1 MIYRFTLTYNSVDTE
16 VCEPQGWDSF
26 KSELKRDFKSHGVVF
41 KYTSGTLKLGFADG
55 RDILEAAFRLEGF
68 DAQVTLTVD
77 QRADAF
83 QAWEEAFSGIAVMK
97 NRELNDLYFSVDFEG
112 SSFQQKII
120 NRLKTTL
127 RVNSATDLDGN
138 ALTPITALSTT
149 WNTIRFNYIYRGNTQ
164 EDYTMAALGVVG
176 APAGDVV
183 RYTDLNFNDTQIRS
197 LDNFVL
203 LDKTTILN
211 SSIPAFLVEPQING
225 DLVFTT
231 LLKRHVQINIDSTT
245 PGDNTVLS
253 YQFYLRHL
261 DSTGTLITQY
271 TLYDTGNI
279 NSTEGT
285 NYDFGEE
292 EDLLTQSI
300 TGVNQDDQF
309 VVYAKISGGAVIGT
323 PTVDLTWESLQG
335 FYVDFNILQESLS
348 FEVNYYMVYE
358 FIDHLINIASGSA
371 SRLRSDF
378 LDRTD
383 RGAAADGCGGL
394 NMIAN
399 GYFLRGIADEPEAT
413 LKDTLDS
420 ILAIYGLGWG
430 FEYDS
435 GYYIRIEPMEYFYTD
450 NEILDLGSPVKEL
463 DSYTETSFDDLLI
476 NNVKVG
482 YKKFS
487 KDETISGDRDDFLSQ
502 SEYSLPI
509 STVEGSYNRI
519 SKIITSGRLI
529 QATFETRRDTSK
541 SWKLDKDIFMI
552 AASRSG
558 ATFIPE
564 NDENFESING
574 IDNVSTAYNIRFAP
588 VYNFLNHALI
598 VNSALKGKSLSDLII
613 NVSADVNKD
622 FNATFSSYEVCLLGD
637 SQRLQRS
644 SVGNIAIGD
653 NYEGLRLFEP
663 VQHELTVA
671 MSATQLTLIINAMEN
686 NSADPT
692 KNFGYLTYRDSSGN
706 VQTGFPLTITWN
718 PNDEIAEITTLEKAD
733 NYGI

>member
-1 MIYRFTLTYNSVDTE
+1 M
-16 VCEPQGWDSF
+16 
-26 KSELKRDFKSHGVVF
+26 F
-41 KYTSGTLKLGFADG
+41 KYTSGTIKLGFADG
-55 RDILEAAFRLEGF
+55 KDILESAFRLEGF

-77 QRADAF
+77 QRPDAF

-97 NRELNDLYFSVDFEG
+97 NRELNDMYFTVDFEG

-138 ALTPITALSTT
+138 ALTPITPLSST
-149 WNTIRFNYIYRGNTQ
+149 WESIRFNYIYRGNTQ
-164 EDYTMAALGVVG
+164 NNYTLAALGVVG
-176 APAGDVV
+176 TPSGTIT
-183 RYTDLNFNDTQIRS
+183 RYTQLNFNDTLVSS
-197 LDNFVL
+197 LNDFVI
-203 LDKTTILN
+203 LDKDMI
-211 SSIPAFLVEPQING
+211 SSIPSFILSPTISG

-231 LLKRHVQINIDSTT
+231 LLKRRVQINIDSTT
-245 PGDNTVLS
+245 PGDNTSLG
-253 YQFYLRHL
+253 YTFYLRHL
-261 DSTGTLITQY
+261 DSAGTLITEY
-271 TLYDTGNI
+271 TLYDSGI
-279 NSTEGT
+279 ILSTEGT
-285 NYDFGEE
+285 PYDFGEE
-292 EDLLTQSI
+292 SDLLEQSI
-300 TGVNQDDQF
+300 SAVDADDQF
-309 VVYAKISGGAVIGT
+309 VVYAKVFGGTVLGT
-323 PTVDLTWESLQG
+323 PTVDLSWQSLEG
-335 FYVDFNILQESLS
+335 FYIDFNILQSLES
-348 FEVNYYMVYE
+348 FEVSYYMVYE

-399 GYFLRGIADEPEAT
+399 GYFLRGIDNEPEAT

-435 GYYIRIEPMEYFYTD
+435 GYYIRIEPMEYFYKD
-450 NEILDLGSPVKEL
+450 AEILDLGSPVKEL
-463 DSYTETSFDDLLI
+463 DSYTETSFDELLI

-487 KDETISGDRDDFLSQ
+487 KDETISGDRDDFLTM

-529 QATFETRRDTSK
+529 QSTFETRRDTSK
-541 SWKLDKDIFMI
+541 SWKLDKDTFMI

-558 ATFIPE
+558 SDFIPE
-564 NDENFESING
+564 NDENFESLNG
-574 IDNVSTAYNIRFAP
+574 IDNISTAYNIRFAP

-663 VQHELTVA
+663 VKHELTVA

-686 NSADPT
+686 NSTDPS
-692 KNFGYLTYRDSSGN
+692 KNLGYLTYRDSSGN

>member
-1 MIYRFTLTYNSVDTE
+1 M
-16 VCEPQGWDSF
+16 
-26 KSELKRDFKSHGVVF
+26 
-41 KYTSGTLKLGFADG
+41 
-55 RDILEAAFRLEGF
+55 
-68 DAQVTLTVD
+68 
-77 QRADAF
+77 
-83 QAWEEAFSGIAVMK
+83 
-97 NRELNDLYFSVDFEG
+97 
-112 SSFQQKII
+112 
-120 NRLKTTL
+120 
-127 RVNSATDLDGN
+127 
-138 ALTPITALSTT
+138 
-149 WNTIRFNYIYRGNTQ
+149 
-164 EDYTMAALGVVG
+164 
-176 APAGDVV
+176 
-183 RYTDLNFNDTQIRS
+183 
-197 LDNFVL
+197 
-203 LDKTTILN
+203 
-211 SSIPAFLVEPQING
+211 
-225 DLVFTT
+225 
-231 LLKRHVQINIDSTT
+231 
-245 PGDNTVLS
+245 S

-323 PTVDLTWESLQG
+323 PTVDLTWQSLQG

-487 KDETISGDRDDFLSQ
+487 KDETISGDRDDFLSE
-502 SEYSLPI
+502 SEYSL
-509 STVEGSYNRI
+509 T
-519 SKIITSGRLI
+519 
-529 QATFETRRDTSK
+529 D
-541 SWKLDKDIFMI
+541 
-552 AASRSG
+552 
-558 ATFIPE
+558 
-564 NDENFESING
+564 
-574 IDNVSTAYNIRFAP
+574 
-588 VYNFLNHALI
+588 
-598 VNSALKGKSLSDLII
+598 
-613 NVSADVNKD
+613 
-622 FNATFSSYEVCLLGD
+622 
-637 SQRLQRS
+637 
-644 SVGNIAIGD
+644 
-653 NYEGLRLFEP
+653 
-663 VQHELTVA
+663 
-671 MSATQLTLIINAMEN
+671 
-686 NSADPT
+686 
-692 KNFGYLTYRDSSGN
+692 
-706 VQTGFPLTITWN
+706 
-718 PNDEIAEITTLEKAD
+718 
-733 NYGI
+733 